1 MSDIFEDSLAPI
13 AAPVRSGRGGTKP
26 LGIDDPDY
34 DPWNPPAEVAA
45 PADDQSQVCDAET
58 VWDDYAKPQRELPT
72 KVKKKGTW
80 DCPQHGPLCNPGICK
95 ERARYER
102 DERTREDNE
111 KEDRKK
117 RAREFKNAKKQY
129 EKEENKKAEAASG
142 NATSSSS
149 SNNGSDDDSSHDR
162 GTYSYTPTTLICMPD
177 HVLPTDSNATP
188 PPDPEDWSI
197 PLNIGGAD
205 ALSTV
210 SSSRQAWGSVAGSD
224 GSENDEDDDDE
235 GASIAMSRT
244 TNTSNA
250 SRSSRAT
257 PPASLASSG
266 WRKGPVPSATSLN
279 NAGPTKVSPTS
290 PRPPT
295 RQSAWD
301 ARSAASQSSSVMGG
315 RSEWPSVSGYS
326 RASAISGAS
335 ATGSDT
341 GQRSGT
347 GPAAR
352 QSSRSSANSSA
363 RTGAG
368 PTTPSTRSAE
378 SGFPTFADTEWGDPI
393 AAALA
398 KEGGKKSK
406 NARKR
411 GNKAKSAQILA
422 QAQAQ
427 AARANFLDVELP
439 PGGPGSSWGDPN
451 EAW

>member
-1 MSDIFEDSLAPI
+1 MHP
-13 AAPVRSGRGGTKP
+13 
-26 LGIDDPDY
+26 
-34 DPWNPPAEVAA
+34 VAA
-45 PADDQSQVCDAET
+45 AAAAMDQT
-58 VWDDYAKPQRELPT
+58 TMRPT
-72 KVKKKGTW
+72 IVV
-80 DCPQHGPLCNPGICK
+80 L
-95 ERARYER
+95 
-102 DERTREDNE
+102 
-111 KEDRKK
+111 
-117 RAREFKNAKKQY
+117 
-129 EKEENKKAEAASG
+129 S
-142 NATSSSS
+142 
-149 SNNGSDDDSSHDR
+149 
-162 GTYSYTPTTLICMPD
+162 SYTPTTLICMPY
-177 HVLPTDSNATP
+177 HVLPTDSNITP

-205 ALSTV
+205 ARSTV
-210 SSSRQAWGSVAGSD
+210 SSSRRAWGSVAGSD

-235 GASIAMSRT
+235 GASVAMSRT
-244 TNTSNA
+244 TNTSSA

-257 PPASLASSG
+257 PPASVASSG
-266 WRKGPVPSATSLN
+266 WRKGPVPSAIMSLN
-279 NAGPTKVSPTS
+279 NAGPTKVPPTS

-301 ARSAASQSSSVMGG
+301 ARSAASQTSSVMGG
-315 RSEWPSVSGYS
+315 RSEWPSVSGNS
-326 RASAISGAS
+326 RASAVSGAS

-341 GQRSGT
+341 GPRSGT

-352 QSSRSSANSSA
+352 QSSRSSATSSV
-363 RTGAG
+363 RSGAG
-368 PTTPSTRSAE
+368 PITPSTRSAE

-411 GNKAKSAQILA
+411 ENKAKSAQILA

-439 PGGPGSSWGDPN
+439 PGGPGGSWGDPN